1 MNITQYC
8 MSPLNGKARVSGY
21 LMLEVALSLLIV
33 AGIAV
38 GHMQLYLH
46 LQKNALD
53 MRMRTHAQL
62 LLQNIVEQVAFD
74 KTQIPSSSSLL
85 LLINASVNHSLHA
98 YLSNP
103 HLCLL
108 VIESGDAYQLTPDWE
123 GLVDTGSVKVS
134 CELGAPSASD
144 ALRRS
149 LKTVIYLSAQQLCG
163 LAYLAFKRAVYAR
176 LYPTRTF
183 AGGFFGAFNHLGHG
197 RS

>member
-1 MNITQYC
+1 
-8 MSPLNGKARVSGY
+8 Y

-108 VIESGDAYQLTPDWE
+108 VIESGDAYQLTLDWE

-134 CELGAPSASD
+134 CEFGVPSAND

-149 LKTVIYLSAQQLCG
+149 LKTVIYLSAQQL
-163 LAYLAFKRAVYAR
+163 
-176 LYPTRTF
+176 
-183 AGGFFGAFNHLGHG
+183 
-197 RS
+197 